1 MSINIEKL
9 WGQGS
14 LRDIDYYFADFI
26 RRMSGSDDELLLLTA
41 ALTSW
46 AVGENHICIDLN
58 NFAGK
63 LFPADDSEDEPGYR
77 VKLPDIDE
85 WKSRLRAEGIALSVG
100 IPGEVKPLIMGD
112 AGRIY
117 LHRYWQYEKKVAESI
132 LYLAQ
137 SLTDPEYPPALGD
150 RLQTLFD
157 ASAEQGGDIKRLAAF
172 LSLRNRLT
180 IISGGP
186 GTGKTYIVARILALM
201 VEARYHGAHSDQALS
216 VKLAAPTG
224 KAAARMGE
232 SIRDAVSELD
242 IPDEIKEL
250 MPQEEPATIHRL
262 LGTIP
267 DSSYFRHN
275 AENPLD
281 ADVVIVDEASMI
293 DLPMM
298 AKLLDALSPDAR
310 LILLGDMNQLASV
323 APGYVYGD
331 ICTVVD
337 AEAFSGDVHGDYKK
351 VDAPLITDAS
361 LKWDGIGGLEDC
373 VVKLDYSH
381 RFKPDS
387 DIGKLS
393 SAINSSATNADEVWG
408 LLQSVTGNG
417 DISWRDLPE
426 NISDL
431 QDYPETELAQTIT
444 AGYKEYLDADRVED
458 MFMAVK
464 KFRILCAVRNG
475 QYGIYSLNRIVEKV
489 LSYPGGSGA
498 TPTSITGGAGATP
511 TSITGGSGATPTKP
525 DRLLNPEGLFYERK
539 LIMVTVNDYSLRLFN
554 GDIGIVLPSTN
565 DEDPENKLYAY
576 FEVIDEDG
584 KQGVRRV
591 PVNMLPAT
599 ETAFAMT
606 IHKSQGSEFDK
617 VLILL
622 PEAGN
627 RLLTKELLYTG
638 VTRTKEYV
646 DIWCSE
652 QAFKEAIMNKTSR
665 SSGLSERL
673 KVKR

>member
-1 MSINIEKL
+1 MRNIEKL
-9 WGQGS
+9 WKQGS

-26 RRMSGSDDELLLLTA
+26 RRMSGSDDEVLLLTA

-46 AVGENHICIDLN
+46 VVCENHICIDLN

-63 LFPADDSEDEPGYR
+63 LFPEPDSEREYEYTVELPG
-77 VKLPDIDE
+77 IDE
-85 WKSRLRAEGIALSVG
+85 WQSRLRAEEVSECVG
-100 IPGEVKPLIMGD
+100 IPGDVKPLIID
-112 AGRIY
+112 AGGRVY

-132 LYLAQ
+132 MRLSEPL
-137 SLTDPEYPPALGD
+137 SKPEYPPSLGH
-150 RLQTLFD
+150 RLEKLFD
-157 ASAEQGGDIKRLAAF
+157 ASSEQGGDVKRLAVF

-186 GTGKTYIVARILALM
+186 GTGKTFIVARILALL
-201 VEARYHGAHSDQALS
+201 VEARHYGSQADVPLS

-232 SIRDAVSELD
+232 SIRDAISELD
-242 IPDEIKEL
+242 ISDEIKSI
-250 MPQEEPATIHRL
+250 MPQEEPSTLHRL

-267 DSSYFRHN
+267 GSPYFRHDG
-275 AENPLD
+275 EKPLD

-293 DLPMM
+293 DLPLMS
-298 AKLLDALSPDAR
+298 KLLDALSPDTR
-310 LILLGDMNQLASV
+310 LVLLGDMNQLASV

-337 AEAFSGDVHGDYKK
+337 AESFSDSVLNDYNNISGPKIN
-351 VDAPLITDAS
+351 DTSIQWNGA
-361 LKWDGIGGLEDC
+361 IGLGDC

-393 SAINSSATNADEVWG
+393 SAINSSATDADAAWE
-408 LLQSVTGNG
+408 LLQSVANKN
-417 DISWRDLPE
+417 DISWIDLPE
-426 NISDL
+426 NICDAH
-431 QDYPETELAQTIT
+431 DYPVTELIQAIT
-444 AGYKEYLDADRVED
+444 AGYKEYIDADTVED
-458 MFMAVK
+458 MFKAVK
-464 KFRILCAVRNG
+464 KFRILCALRSG

-489 LSYPGGSGA
+489 LSHPGA
-498 TPTSITGGAGATP
+498 
-511 TSITGGSGATPTKP
+511 SGATPTKLK
-525 DRLLNPEGLFYERK
+525 RLLHPAGNYYERK

-554 GDIGIVLPSTN
+554 GDIGIVLYGEN
-565 DEDPENKLYAY
+565 DENSEKKLYAY
-576 FEVIDEDG
+576 FEVVGEDG
-584 KQGVRRV
+584 EKGIRRV
-591 PVNMLPAT
+591 PVNMLPTT

-617 VLILL
+617 VLLLL
-622 PEAGN
+622 PAAGN

-638 VTRTKEYV
+638 VTRTKQYV

-652 QAFKEAIMNKTSR
+652 QAFKDAVVNKTAR
-665 SSGLSERL
+665 SSGLGDRL
-673 KVKR
+673 IKDKN